1 MEEKGNKLLFEKE
14 TYTIIG
20 ACMTVH
26 SEMGSGFLESVYHE
40 ALEKEFK
47 EQQIPFESQKKLNL
61 FYKGSQLKKYFKAD
75 FVCYNQILVEL
86 KSATFMHK
94 LNDAQLINY
103 LKATNF
109 KVGLLINFGESSLQ
123 WKRFVN
129 TY

>member
-47 EQQIPFESQKKLNL
+47 EQQIPFESQKKTKPFL
-61 FYKGSQLKKYFKAD
+61 
-75 FVCYNQILVEL
+75 
-86 KSATFMHK
+86 
-94 LNDAQLINY
+94 
-103 LKATNF
+103 
-109 KVGLLINFGESSLQ
+109 
-123 WKRFVN
+123 
-129 TY
+129 